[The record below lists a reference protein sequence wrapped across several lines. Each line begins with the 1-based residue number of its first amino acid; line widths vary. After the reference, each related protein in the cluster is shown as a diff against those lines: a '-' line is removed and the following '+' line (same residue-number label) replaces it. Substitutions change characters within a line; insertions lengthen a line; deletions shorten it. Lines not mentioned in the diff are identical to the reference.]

1 MTLRIDEMT
10 TTRDLAARLYGV
22 RCSDDYGLYRV
33 APADRQ
39 TGVRWPVAS
48 VRGSTHDGDR
58 RPQHARPEI
67 PHTDARPRRPP
78 PLHDARPMHD
88 VPYTV
93 RGSSEATARHV
104 IFAASDS
111 TYEAPKGKR
120 CAAAHAPPHHHRLE
134 THALDRVLLLH
145 VAQLV
150 LRFIRRSAEHSP
162 QPIRAA
168 RRRLA
173 RHRQNVDADN

>member
-1 MTLRIDEMT
+1 MAWHPTRIVCI
-10 TTRDLAARLYGV
+10 GI
-22 RCSDDYGLYRV
+22 
-33 APADRQ
+33 P
-39 TGVRWPVAS
+39 TGE
-48 VRGSTHDGDR
+48 RGSTA
-58 RPQHARPEI
+58 RPQHTNGHADNPGTCRE
-67 PHTDARPRRPP
+67 RPRRQPP
-78 PLHDARPMHD
+78 HVRTTHD
-88 VPYTV
+88 VTW
-93 RGSSEATARHV
+93 SSEHGGHCARRHV
-104 IFAASDS
+104 IFATTDS
-111 TYEAPKGKR
+111 TYKAAKGKR